1 MIKCNKARVVPQS
14 LKPENEAV
22 VVVTALGHAVAG
34 ASCFNGVN
42 MLHIEYHQPLAFIKS
57 HQGTNK
63 SVCTLIKQRKKA
75 KKKDNNSL
83 MVCHELESG
92 YSGTYH
98 KINPSLSFTEAA
110 S

>member
-1 MIKCNKARVVPQS
+1 MRLCGGSNSARPGHVVAS
-14 LKPENEAV
+14 
-22 VVVTALGHAVAG
+22 

>member
-1 MIKCNKARVVPQS
+1 M
-14 LKPENEAV
+14 
-22 VVVTALGHAVAG
+22 VVTALGHAVAS

-63 SVCTLIKQRKKA
+63 SVCTLIKHE
-75 KKKDNNSL
+75 KKKDNSCLWLTLLFYQIEPQKNGVTVIL
-83 MVCHELESG
+83 
-92 YSGTYH
+92 
-98 KINPSLSFTEAA
+98 PSSIAKD